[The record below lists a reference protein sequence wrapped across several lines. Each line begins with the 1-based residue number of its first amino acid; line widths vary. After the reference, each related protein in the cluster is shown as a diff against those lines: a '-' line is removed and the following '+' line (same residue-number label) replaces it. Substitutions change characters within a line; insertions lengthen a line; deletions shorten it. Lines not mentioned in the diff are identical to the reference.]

1 MKNFLPRVLNV
12 LFCLC
17 LCLPFPCCATT
28 ADVTTQKAVYLTF
41 DDGPTDST
49 TPKVLSV
56 LKEKGVCAT
65 FFVVGRQISTRK
77 EILKSIA
84 ESGNAI
90 GIHTQTHDYRSI
102 YASAESL
109 EKDILE
115 CKKIH
120 RRSSARLRGQD
131 LSFSGRLLHRFRS
144 IEKGARKMRAK
155 VFRLER
161 GNGRRIS
168 AHRRARHTVP
178 RRGRN
183 GLR

>member
-1 MKNFLPRVLNV
+1 MPV
-12 LFCLC
+12 
-17 LCLPFPCCATT
+17 PA
-28 ADVTTQKAVYLTF
+28 
-41 DDGPTDST
+41 
-49 TPKVLSV
+49 LSV
-56 LKEKGVCAT
+56 LRDDGGCDDAKGRLPHVRRRPDRLHHT
-65 FFVVGRQISTRK
+65 ESFISTQRK
-77 EILKSIA
+77 RRMRYLLCRGKADLHPQRNFEKHCRERKRDRHSYPNARLPIDIRLGGIA
-84 ESGNAI
+84 RKGHSGM
-90 GIHTQTHDYRSI
+90 Q
-102 YASAESL
+102 
-109 EKDILE
+109 
-115 CKKIH
+115 KIH

-168 AHRRARHTVP
+168 AHRRARHAVP

>member
-1 MKNFLPRVLNV
+1 MKNFLPRVLNI

-28 ADVTTQKAVYLTF
+28 ADVTPQKAVYLTF

-56 LKEKGVCAT
+56 LKEKGVRAT

-84 ESGNAI
+84 ENGNAI

-102 YASAESL
+102 FASAEAL

-115 CKKIH
+115 CKKSIAEVLPDYEVKTY
-120 RRSSARLRGQD
+120 RFPGGSST
-131 LSFSGRLLHRFRS
+131 LSDALKKVP
-144 IEKGARKMRAK
+144 EKC
-155 VFRLER
+155 
-161 GNGRRIS
+161 
-168 AHRRARHTVP
+168 
-178 RRGRN
+178 
-183 GLR
+183 GLRFFDWNAETAMPFSEPPHP